1 MMEGLF
7 YEREI
12 TDEEYEKLAKIKY
25 HNPMSERKIKV
36 GGVYAPFTIGQIELF
51 HYLQKLED
59 KYKISKDDRMANIF
73 EDGGIQFRMT
83 NVDEVLDEL
92 IKKFQY
98 LKENKNKIINIEY
111 SDKLKEGLLLKI
123 SYNPT

>member
-1 MMEGLF
+1 MEELF

-12 TDEEYEKLAKIKY
+12 TDEEYKKLAKIKY
-25 HNPMSERKIKV
+25 QNPMAEKKIKV

-83 NVDEVLDEL
+83 NIDEVLDEL
-92 IKKFQY
+92 IKKFKF
-98 LKENKNKIINIEY
+98 LKEHKDKIINIKY
-111 SDKLKEGLLLKI
+111 TDKLKAGLQLTI
-123 SYNPT
+123 DYDVT

>member
-1 MMEGLF
+1 MMEQLF

-12 TDEEYEKLAKIKY
+12 TDEEYKKLAKIKY
-25 HNPMSERKIKV
+25 QNPMSERKIKV

-92 IKKFQY
+92 IKKFKF
-98 LKENKNKIINIEY
+98 LKEHKDKIINIKY
-111 SDKLKEGLLLKI
+111 TDKLKAGLQLTI
-123 SYNPT
+123 DYDVT

>member
-1 MMEGLF
+1 MEGMF

-12 TDEEYEKLAKIKY
+12 TDEEYKKLAKIKY
-25 HNPMSERKIKV
+25 QNPMAERKIKV

-59 KYKISKDDRMANIF
+59 KYKISKGDRMANIF

-92 IKKFQY
+92 IKKFKF
-98 LKENKNKIINIEY
+98 LKENKDKITNIEY

>member
-12 TDEEYEKLAKIKY
+12 TDEEYKKLAQIKY
-25 HNPMSERKIKV
+25 QNPMSERKIKV

-59 KYKISKDDRMANIF
+59 KYKISKTDRMANIF

-92 IKKFQY
+92 IKKFKY
-98 LKENKNKIINIEY
+98 LKENKNKITDIKY
-111 SDKLKEGLLLKI
+111 TDKLKEGLILKI
-123 SYNPT
+123 SYDTT